1 MDDIQHLTVR
11 ALSIDLSK
19 GFSRHWHGGD
29 AYRSMY
35 YNALS
40 MSFPIGEQMFIDS
53 VRNGMALLPE
63 KPEYA
68 ALRETVKQ
76 FVGQEATHRQIHSL
90 YNDHLKKQGLVN
102 QWEQHTQ
109 RRFEFAKSRGFP
121 PLAWLGLTAA
131 FEHCTAVFGDGVL
144 RYPSWLDPAEP
155 AMRMLWRWH
164 CAEETEHK
172 AVAFDV
178 FQALGGTY
186 RQRIGWYAYSMVVF
200 TLECTLQTIS
210 NLRRDGTL
218 YKPSTW
224 WSAAR
229 CLFGR
234 DGAVWRCTGPLLS
247 YLRRDFHPNQHQNH
261 ALAAQWLEDNQEHF
275 RVVR

>member
-76 FVGQEATHRQIHSL
+76 FVGQEATHRDS
-90 YNDHLKKQGLVN
+90 
-102 QWEQHTQ
+102 
-109 RRFEFAKSRGFP
+109 
-121 PLAWLGLTAA
+121 
-131 FEHCTAVFGDGVL
+131 
-144 RYPSWLDPAEP
+144 
-155 AMRMLWRWH
+155 
-164 CAEETEHK
+164 
-172 AVAFDV
+172 
-178 FQALGGTY
+178 
-186 RQRIGWYAYSMVVF
+186 
-200 TLECTLQTIS
+200 
-210 NLRRDGTL
+210 
-218 YKPSTW
+218 
-224 WSAAR
+224 
-229 CLFGR
+229 
-234 DGAVWRCTGPLLS
+234 
-247 YLRRDFHPNQHQNH
+247 
-261 ALAAQWLEDNQEHF
+261 
-275 RVVR
+275 